1 MATIPTLPVVKVY
14 IGEDTSWSD
23 AEIALALAAQR
34 EDQAKK
40 VTFPTPPVEDPTW
53 VPEALA
59 TALCRR
65 TQVAL
70 SLQPLPLAVQVTL
83 SDVNAAQ
90 VRVGS
95 PSKDPLVADLERP
108 YRKLVV
114 G

>member
-1 MATIPTLPVVKVY
+1 MATIPTLTIVKAY
-14 IGEDTSWSD
+14 IGSDTSWSD
-23 AEIALALAAQR
+23 AEIDLALAAQR

-70 SLQPLPLAVQVTL
+70 SLQPLPLGVQVTM
-83 SDVNAAQ
+83 SDYNAATT
-90 VRVGS
+90 RLGS

-108 YRKLVV
+108 YRKLVI